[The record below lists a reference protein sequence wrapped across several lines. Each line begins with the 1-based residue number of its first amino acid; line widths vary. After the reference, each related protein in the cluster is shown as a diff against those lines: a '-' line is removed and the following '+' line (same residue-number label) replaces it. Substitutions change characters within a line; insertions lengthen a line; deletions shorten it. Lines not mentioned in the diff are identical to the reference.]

1 MKIDGFEVKLE
12 GIYDGYEVYFIDEYV
27 TVGPVCYLV
36 KDSKIKTCT
45 GEEFFKIL
53 RYFNDLNPEDD
64 EEEIEYED
72 EQTQ

>member
-36 KDSKIKTCT
+36 KDGKIKTCT

-53 RYFNDLNPEDD
+53 GYFNDLNPEDD

-72 EQTQ
+72 EQAQ

>member
-36 KDSKIKTCT
+36 KDGKKKLVLVKN
-45 GEEFFKIL
+45 FLK
-53 RYFNDLNPEDD
+53 Y
-64 EEEIEYED
+64 
-72 EQTQ
+72 